1 VVERATPTRVS
12 APVCG
17 ALVGAPFGAGRLGS
31 GAAGVFVLAP
41 PVALVAAATGLAGA
55 GDGAGAADAADAA
68 GAAGVAGT
76 AATSP
81 AAAAACACVSAAGL
95 RLRAA
100 AVRGAGTAADTSAS
114 EARR

>member
-1 VVERATPTRVS
+1 VS
-12 APVCG
+12 APGRG

-55 GDGAGAADAADAA
+55 GDGAGAA
-68 GAAGVAGT
+68 GAAGEAGEAGA

-81 AAAAACACVSAAGL
+81 AAAAAGACVSAAGL